1 AIHSQEDKE
10 RVASTLEEW
19 LKAVYPKA
27 SDYASKLKSLQVDRK
42 TINKQVST
50 LYNESMPV
58 LKSKKEST
66 KARVIAYKDKN
77 PLATQREIA
86 MVLNVSLRTVKY
98 VLSGK

>member
-1 AIHSQEDKE
+1 MSHSYLGKDYKHPQ
-10 RVASTLEEW
+10 
-19 LKAVYPKA
+19 A

-50 LYNESMPV
+50 LYNESMPL

-86 MVLNVSLRTVKY
+86 TALELNQPTIVRVLNDD
-98 VLSGK
+98 